1 MNKGQL
7 MLSKTKGVVL
17 HSTKYSDT
25 SWIVTMYTE
34 MYGRTSFMVRGVTN
48 KRSTTKAAF
57 FQPLSLVDMDLFYN
71 PAKEIHSIK
80 DIRIDLPLT
89 GIPFDPV
96 KNAIALFISE
106 LLFRSI
112 KHSSPDENLFLFLCQ
127 SIEVLDCTHDVP
139 ANFHLI
145 FMLKLTRFL
154 GFEPHLNTDSGKYFD
169 LINGEFMSVKPLHA
183 HYVANA
189 QAENLCRIDEIDYF
203 NMNELTLSRTQR
215 GEVLKTLIE
224 YYRLHISG
232 FHGLNSLAVL
242 QSIFD

>member
-1 MNKGQL
+1 
-7 MLSKTKGVVL
+7 MLTKTKGVVL

-48 KRSTTKAAF
+48 KRSTAKAAF
-57 FQPLSLVDMDLFYN
+57 FQPLSVVDMDIFFN

-112 KHSSPDENLFLFLCQ
+112 KHSSPDEQLFLFLSQ
-127 SIEVLDCTHDVP
+127 SIEVLDCTHEVL

-154 GFEPHLNTDSGKYFD
+154 GFEPHLNAEMGRYFD
-169 LINGEFMSVKPLHA
+169 LINGEFLSSRPLHA
-183 HYVANA
+183 HYITNA
-189 QAENLCRIDEIDYF
+189 EAENLCRLAAVDYF
-203 NMNELTLSRTQR
+203 SMSACTMSRLQR
-215 GEVLKTLIE
+215 AEVLKTLVE